1 MPIMIIMGEC
11 FIKTFTCFSI
21 YKTSLKIDNIF
32 CQFDAKVANLVQAFF
47 FAYEHQ
53 IKYLKGLRGFNH
65 YFIGIKWQFMSICLI
80 WFPPTAKFVWC
91 LVKSLELVIRRKHLN
106 VNSSTLLKTRACP
119 IEKFNKIAFSIGI
132 LSINLQTRSF
142 LFFQYCLFCE
152 IDIWARH

>member
-1 MPIMIIMGEC
+1 MITYSASSTL
-11 FIKTFTCFSI
+11 KLPTL
-21 YKTSLKIDNIF
+21 YKL
-32 CQFDAKVANLVQAFF
+32 F

-119 IEKFNKIAFSIGI
+119 IEKFNKIAFRIGI
-132 LSINLQTRSF
+132 LSINLQTRKKFPIFPVLPF
-142 LFFQYCLFCE
+142 LWNWYMGTSLTSLTCV
-152 IDIWARH
+152 AS